1 MSREKELGTS
11 QPSRLSLVAAAAIG
25 GVCGAFVGTLYGG
38 VTDVV
43 MQPVDRVE
51 IGAAQPEFA
60 ESVAERSDTFGESSD
75 GTLVGMRFGMLAGAV
90 GGSILGMAEVQ
101 RQHNH
106 KRRALRLKLPPH
118 PSEGPDGSWQSF

>member
-38 VTDVV
+38 VADVL
-43 MQPVDRVE
+43 MQPVDRVKIE
-51 IGAAQPEFA
+51 AAQPELA
-60 ESVAERSDTFGESSD
+60 ELVTERSDTSSESPD
-75 GTLVGMRFGMLAGAV
+75 GTLAGIRFGMLAGAV

-101 RQHNH
+101 RHHNH
-106 KRRALRLKLPPH
+106 KRKAPRLKLPPR
-118 PSEGPDGSWQSF
+118 PGESSGGSWQSF